1 MAVHINQSTSA
12 SPSRVAV
19 ARPVIGRVQIARL
32 LITTVLITTVLIT
45 TAVSL
50 PGANAVA
57 LVPDAPSGGPVAAVD
72 SRPAAAVPFPYRAP
86 TSGSLD
92 PAGRL
97 TAGRLGAGRLGADP
111 FVVGRLAPSTGW
123 TWPLAG
129 VPTVMSPF
137 SPGPYRWSA
146 GHRGVDVAGSAG
158 ETVTAAGPGVVSFAG
173 RVAGRGVVS
182 VQHPGGLRTT
192 YEPVQPRVRTGA
204 PLSLGTAIGVLE
216 AAGSH
221 CMRVCLHWGLLR
233 GERYLDPLSLL
244 RRPRPPALLPLLS

>member
-1 MAVHINQSTSA
+1 MAVHINQITSA

-19 ARPVIGRVQIARL
+19 SRSVIEKVQIGVHIARL

-57 LVPDAPSGGPVAAVD
+57 LVTDAPSGGPVAAVD

-92 PAGRL
+92 PAGRPS
-97 TAGRLGAGRLGADP
+97 ADP

-123 TWPLAG
+123 TWPLPGA
-129 VPTVMSPF
+129 PTVMSPF

-192 YEPVQPRVRTGA
+192 YEPVQPRVRAGA
-204 PLSLGTAIGVLE
+204 PLGLGAAIGVLE

-244 RRPRPPALLPLLS
+244 RRPRPPVLLPLLS